1 MAHQAWFRYIG
12 GSIDE
17 RREHNRVVGWI
28 VHAKRW
34 EVVAAAIGL
43 YAGLVVGFALLY
55 WATGGLSQPDIGSA
69 FYFSVV
75 TQATVGYGDVV
86 ATGPGRFLV
95 VGQVLSAVAFI
106 AVVPAII
113 LLRVLAPPRQTLVF
127 SRWAIFDPN
136 VGQFRFRFTN
146 DSALR
151 AIATASVRL
160 PRRVGHVRS
169 PSEVYTKYFHV
180 ELEYDDL
187 PPPTPTSRWWSAP
200 GRARPIPTRWTRRTT
215 RSASTP
221 PTWSPALT
229 SDSASTSPTRRRRC
243 TSSSET
249 WT

>member
-1 MAHQAWFRYIG
+1 MAHQAWFRYIR

-34 EVVAAAIGL
+34 EVVAAGIGL

-55 WATGGLSQPDIGSA
+55 WATDGLSQSDIGSA

-113 LLRVLAPPRQTLVF
+113 LLRVSRPAVPNPRVQ
-127 SRWAIFDPN
+127 P
-136 VGQFRFRFTN
+136 VG
-146 DSALR
+146 DLR
-151 AIATASVRL
+151 PERRPVPL
-160 PRRVGHVRS
+160 PVHQRQRPEGHR
-169 PSEVYTKYFHV
+169 
-180 ELEYDDL
+180 
-187 PPPTPTSRWWSAP
+187 
-200 GRARPIPTRWTRRTT
+200 
-215 RSASTP
+215 
-221 PTWSPALT
+221 
-229 SDSASTSPTRRRRC
+229 
-243 TSSSET
+243 
-249 WT
+249 